1 MLLPG
6 DSLPGLRDLTVAVPS
21 DLAKY
26 LKKVTDHYGD
36 DSRDRTLATQRAF
49 KECLGQSSEETITR
63 YVLLDVDE
71 DMEKIMRYDG
81 GVSECDNLG
90 PAFSKNIFAAKVFHK
105 WEPKLTS
112 ISRMA
117 NGDTK
122 VVFYDIE
129 ELALATVV
137 CHARNV
143 QMRIAEET
151 GIGLKSALAEQME
164 KAESEDPDL

>member
-6 DSLPGLRDLTVAVPS
+6 DSLLPSLRDDLTVVVPS

-26 LKKVTDHYGD
+26 LKKVTDHCGD
-36 DSRDRTLATQRAF
+36 HSRDKTLAIQRAF
-49 KECLGQSSEETITR
+49 EECLGQSSEETITR

-71 DMEKIMRYDG
+71 DMEKVLRYGG

-90 PAFSKNIFAAKVFHK
+90 PAFSKNISAAKVFRK

-112 ISRMA
+112 VSRMA

-122 VVFYDIE
+122 VAFYDIE

-137 CHARNV
+137 IPA
-143 QMRIAEET
+143 AEF
-151 GIGLKSALAEQME
+151 S
-164 KAESEDPDL
+164 D